1 MRSAYLVL
9 GVPGNASSEDIEEA
23 FAKAQQFYTRE
34 RLAAQ
39 DGAVDRFNEVRDAYR
54 VLRDPAAR
62 SAHDRKLALGSVP
75 PPTPAAAVRIRAR
88 DDDESAFTSNRLIKL
103 MAVVAVLLFAAGM
116 ALSYRN
122 GEIRKE
128 QQAQELAEKRKA
140 EQDEA
145 RQRAEAREAD
155 ARREAE
161 KVKAEAAERRF
172 AVESQH
178 AAARAAAES
187 RSREAAAASAHR
199 ASLAEAQRQEAM
211 RLNEERR
218 RAMEA
223 RQRVEQDK
231 RRIRELCYQQYRR
244 PDC

>member
-9 GVPGNASSEDIEEA
+9 GVPGNASPQDVEEA
-23 FAKAQQFYTRE
+23 FARAQQFYTPA

-54 VLRDPAAR
+54 VLSDPAAR

-75 PPTPAAAVRIRAR
+75 SRAPAAAVRIRAS
-88 DDDESAFTSNRLIKL
+88 DGEESSLTSNRLVKL
-103 MAVVAVLLFAAGM
+103 MAVVAVLLFAGGM
-116 ALSYRN
+116 TLSWRN

-140 EQDEA
+140 EQEEA
-145 RQRAEAREAD
+145 RQRAEAKEAQE
-155 ARREAE
+155 RRQAE
-161 KVKAEAAERRF
+161 KLKAEAAERRF
-172 AVESQH
+172 AVESQY

-187 RSREAAAASAHR
+187 RSREAAAVSAQR
-199 ASLAEAQRQEAM
+199 ASLSEAQRQEAM

-223 RQRVEQDK
+223 RQQVEQDK

>member
-9 GVPGNASSEDIEEA
+9 GVPGNASPEDIEAA

-39 DGAVDRFNEVRDAYR
+39 DGAVERFNEVRDAYR

-75 PPTPAAAVRIRAR
+75 SPAPAAAVRVRPN
-88 DDDESAFTSNRLIKL
+88 DDDESSFTSNRLIRL
-103 MAVVAVLLFAAGM
+103 MAVVAVLLVAGGM

-122 GEIRKE
+122 GEIRKQ
-128 QQAQELAEKRKA
+128 QQAQELADKRKA
-140 EQDEA
+140 EQEEA
-145 RQRAEAREAD
+145 RQRAEAKEAE

-161 KVKAEAAERRF
+161 KLKAEAAERRF
-172 AVESQH
+172 AVESQY

-199 ASLAEAQRQEAM
+199 ASLAEAQRQETM

-223 RQRVEQDK
+223 RQRVEEDK